1 VRRRLAPC
9 GGAGP
14 SAPPAADA
22 EAIAEEKK
30 KRKKEDAKI
39 FFEQKKKQKQEEK
52 EKRDAAIA
60 RGELPPE
67 PEKPKAAPLK
77 EPPLLFPHA
86 QALHSTFWDP
96 SADPDALRAVVQELL
111 AARRQL
117 AAETEE
123 ISKRDDIAQP
133 ARRKALL
140 KVIADRLQ
148 CVRGGAPMAQ
158 LAGDPTIQVLRKG
171 VTRSFKDFAQKHP
184 DWFTYAEEN
193 TNGKFMQMVYLSDG
207 YHTTPINE
215 VTLKQRTERLLFK
228 IGTILKATDSGGLP
242 VSALG
247 ADPAVRDLRK
257 GVAAG
262 LKQFLQKHAGHF
274 RLEDADA
281 TSEKGEPMKVL
292 TCHLVEMPP
301 EPPPPP
307 EPEPGAEEAADGTQ
321 WVAAQAALEWPGAR
335 AQDAWASQGQWGSWV
350 GVGGNGDAALDAA
363 GKQAA
368 VALASMGA
376 AVQAGAKGKG
386 KGAPG
391 LPAEGPKILAAKKVM
406 APMAVGAQRPMKGAW
421 A

>member
-1 VRRRLAPC
+1 
-9 GGAGP
+9 
-14 SAPPAADA
+14 
-22 EAIAEEKK
+22 
-30 KRKKEDAKI
+30 
-39 FFEQKKKQKQEEK
+39 
-52 EKRDAAIA
+52 
-60 RGELPPE
+60 
-67 PEKPKAAPLK
+67 
-77 EPPLLFPHA
+77 
-86 QALHSTFWDP
+86 
-96 SADPDALRAVVQELL
+96 
-111 AARRQL
+111 
-117 AAETEE
+117 
-123 ISKRDDIAQP
+123 
-133 ARRKALL
+133 
-140 KVIADRLQ
+140 
-148 CVRGGAPMAQ
+148 MAQ

-391 LPAEGPKILAAKKVM
+391 LPAEGPKILVEERRRACGSSAAGKQLEREVVNAQVVKAAVAEARRRQKDKARGVRVQQDLAAAIAEKVSRHQSAGARVEPALATMHSSPELSREVM
-406 APMAVGAQRPMKGAW
+406 APRFLDKPMGRPAAAPAPRRPACGPAASAPDLQVSTRLEPIGTSWSHGLSQEARRTALEAARRREAAAQVRRRDW
-421 A
+421 